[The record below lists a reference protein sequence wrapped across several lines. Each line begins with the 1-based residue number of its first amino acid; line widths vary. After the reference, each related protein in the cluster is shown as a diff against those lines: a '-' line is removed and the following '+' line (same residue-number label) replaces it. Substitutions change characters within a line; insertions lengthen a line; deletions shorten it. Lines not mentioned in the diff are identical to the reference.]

1 MGFSG
6 KRELG
11 VLSRNYLRNLRDY
24 QKVTTSTNTS
34 QSEADTRA
42 NYIDPALAAAG
53 WESGHVIRE
62 YYFTDG
68 RKLAAG
74 QRGTR
79 CFVDYLL
86 HSENQHLAIIEAK
99 KQSAHPTQGL
109 QQAIEYAAKLSVRFV
124 YSTNGEQIYEFDLE
138 TGKGDFVDNYPTP
151 GGMLKRYVGMT
162 TDLGRELRNIP
173 FHLDAGMRPRY
184 YQELA
189 VHAATDAIG
198 AGKPRVLLTLATGTG
213 KTYIAFQ
220 IVHKLFLARWNRQEP
235 GSRRPRILF
244 LADRNI
250 LADQAINTFNPYE
263 RDLLKI
269 DGDEVRRRNGVVP
282 TNAHIFF
289 AIYQAIAERENI
301 GGYYKEYPE
310 DFFDLIIID
319 ECHRGAANNEG
330 SWRAILDHFKPA
342 IHLGLTATPKRTDN
356 IDTYNYFGR
365 PVYEYSLKDGI
376 NDGFLTPYR
385 VKRIRTNL
393 DELVLTSDDEILK
406 GESNQD
412 VYETNDFDNKI
423 VADQR
428 TELVAKAILEN
439 INPLEKTIVFC
450 TNQDHALTMR
460 DMINKHKTVA
470 DPYYCVR
477 VTSDEGKPGRDLLE
491 RFQDNDK
498 DIPTILTSSQM
509 LTTGVDARNVR
520 NIVLDRSIGSMVEFK
535 QIVGRGTRI
544 FDGKD
549 YFTIVDFRGAT
560 NRFYDEDWDGDPV
573 SVETSATLGTDDP
586 QPTGYAG
593 HPAEDGGGFSTGHG
607 GLETREPT
615 EKLTVR
621 LSDTREFKVIDV
633 EIRYIDENG
642 RPLSA
647 QQFVERLM
655 VKLPG
660 LFSSAEELRETWSDP
675 DQREMLL
682 NKLTQTGFDGE
693 QLATLRRMF
702 AAEESDL
709 FDLLAFLAFE
719 QPMEKRRTR
728 AEATRANTAFF
739 EQFDQKPARDF
750 LYFVLNRYEETGVS
764 ELARDRMPGLIKMS
778 GLGTTRDASQAFGGS
793 PANVL
798 AAFRHLQHELYH
810 CL

>member
-1 MGFSG
+1 M
-6 KRELG
+6 
-11 VLSRNYLRNLRDY
+11 
-24 QKVTTSTNTS
+24 T
-34 QSEADTRA
+34 SEADTRA
-42 NYIDPALAAAG
+42 NYIDPALASAG
-53 WESGHVIRE
+53 WDREQIIRE

-68 RKLAAG
+68 RKLAG
-74 QRGTR
+74 NQRGSR

-86 HSENQHLAIIEAK
+86 FKDNHNLAIIEAK
-99 KQSAHPTQGL
+99 KKSAHPTKGL
-109 QQAIEYAAKLSVRFV
+109 QQAIEYAKKLGVRFV
-124 YSTNGEQIYEFDLE
+124 YSTNGEQVYEFDLE
-138 TGKGDFVDNYPTP
+138 FGRGDYVDSYPTP
-151 GGMLKRYVGMT
+151 EELLARYVGIT
-162 TDLGRELRNIP
+162 TNLGRELRNIP
-173 FHLDAGMRPRY
+173 FHLEAGMRPHY

-198 AGKPRVLLTLATGTG
+198 SGKERVLLTLATGTG
-213 KTYIAFQ
+213 KTFIAFQ
-220 IVHKLFLARWNRQEP
+220 IVHKLFQARWNRQTP

-263 RDLLKI
+263 KDLIKI
-269 DGDEVRRRNGVVP
+269 DGEEVRKRNGVVP

-301 GGYYKEYPE
+301 GGYYKEYPAE
-310 DFFDLIIID
+310 FFDLILID

-330 SWRAILDHFKPA
+330 SWRAILEHFSA
-342 IHLGLTATPKRTDN
+342 AVHVGLTATPKRTDN
-356 IDTYNYFGR
+356 IDTYNYFGN
-365 PVYEYSLKDGI
+365 PAYVYSLKDGI

-393 DELVLTSDDEILK
+393 DELVLTGDDEIIK

-412 VYETNDFDNKI
+412 VYETNDFDKKI
-423 VADQR
+423 VVDQR

-439 INPLEKTIVFC
+439 INPLEKTIIFC
-450 TNQDHALTMR
+450 TNQPHALTMR
-460 DMINKHKTVA
+460 DMINKYKTVA

-491 RFQDNDK
+491 RFKDNDR

-520 NIVLDRSIGSMVEFK
+520 NIVLDRTIGSMVEFK
-535 QIVGRGTRI
+535 QIIGRGTRI

-573 SVETSATLGTDDP
+573 EADNSGVKEPPPAYPNSGDGSDGTGANGEGEPDP
-586 QPTGYAG
+586 
-593 HPAEDGGGFSTGHG
+593 SK
-607 GLETREPT
+607 

-621 LSDTREFKVIDV
+621 LSADRELKVIDV
-633 EIRYIDENG
+633 EIRYIDETG

-655 VKLPG
+655 FKLPG
-660 LFSSAEELRETWSDP
+660 LFSSVAELRDTWSDP
-675 DQREMLL
+675 DQREELIL
-682 NKLTQTGFDGE
+682 KLAQAGFDAE
-693 QLATLRRMF
+693 QLITLRRMF
-702 AAEESDL
+702 TAEKCDL

-719 QPMEKRRTR
+719 QPMETRRAR
-728 AEATRANTAFF
+728 AEATRANNAFF
-739 EQFDQKPARDF
+739 DQFKQAPARDF
-750 LYFVLNRYEETGVS
+750 LYYVLNRYEKTGVS
-764 ELARDRMPGLIKMS
+764 ELARNRIPSLIELS
-778 GLGTTRDASQAFGGS
+778 GVGTARDAYHAFGGS
-793 PANVL
+793 PNHVL
-798 AAFRHLQHELYH
+798 TAFQQLQYELYH
-810 CL
+810 CA